1 MKKPTGSPRPYLASS
16 VSEKTRVANL
26 ERRSHAVLESL
37 EQCRTMLLDNADQ
50 ETAQL
55 VTLAILQLRM
65 KLNRVGDADLRALCD
80 AMTQQL
86 GPVENPRRPPQ
97 GGNGRFAAALKLIK

>member
-1 MKKPTGSPRPYLASS
+1 MKQPTGSPRPYLASS
-16 VSEKTRVANL
+16 VSEKTRMANL
-26 ERRSHAVLESL
+26 ERRSYSVLAAL
-37 EQCRTMLLDNADQ
+37 EKCRATLLADADH

-65 KLNRVGDADLRALCD
+65 KLNRIGDAELKALCD

-86 GPVENPRRPPQ
+86 GTAESPQRPPQ
-97 GGNGRFAAALKLIK
+97 GGRGRFVAALKLIK